1 MKKFLSIATAV
12 LSVAACTSGHDGW
25 TLKGDIEG
33 GAGKTVYIE
42 GSTIGNWY
50 LIDSVAI
57 GEDDTF
63 DYIAAKA
70 DSLPTIYRIRLAD
83 KYIYFPAQG
92 TQTLTL
98 KANAKSFD
106 RGFDVAG
113 SPLAVEFTT
122 VDRLINKY
130 IDSLGTEA
138 ARQDKNLKTELMLM
152 VNKDTTCLASYYIVG
167 KFIDKRPLLN
177 LSDRADLRI
186 LGNAANNYKRLYPND
201 PRAKTLSKDTWPH
214 DVHCPPRDAPWK
226 HRWHPSRTS
235 PLPDTTSTEHC
246 ATSTTTVAKAS
257 PYSTSCDTT
266 TKTRRPTPW
275 HSTKSTPNTKTPD

>member
-1 MKKFLSIATAV
+1 MKKFLSITTAV

-33 GAGKTVYIE
+33 GASKTVYIE

-57 GEDDTF
+57 GEDDSF

-113 SPLAVEFTT
+113 SPL
-122 VDRLINKY
+122 
-130 IDSLGTEA
+130 
-138 ARQDKNLKTELMLM
+138 LKIGAFFKS
-152 VNKDTTCLASYYIVG
+152 V
-167 KFIDKRPLLN
+167 FLN
-177 LSDRADLRI
+177 LWTLILALVLLAAIVFWIFFTAYTRAR
-186 LGNAANNYKRLYPND
+186 R
-201 PRAKTLSKDTWPH
+201 
-214 DVHCPPRDAPWK
+214 K
-226 HRWHPSRTS
+226 H
-235 PLPDTTSTEHC
+235 
-246 ATSTTTVAKAS
+246 
-257 PYSTSCDTT
+257 
-266 TKTRRPTPW
+266 
-275 HSTKSTPNTKTPD
+275 